1 MLGFFGILGG
11 LAMIGLGAGLEKHD
25 IRKAENNHMFDD
37 AIGDTCPTLEQFDR
51 MSPEMQQQIK
61 DRIADKMSKR
71 ILPTGREYAIW
82 NLR

>member
-1 MLGFFGILGG
+1 MFGIVAG
-11 LAMIGLGAGLEKHD
+11 LALIGIGVGLEKHD

-37 AIGDTCPTLEQFDR
+37 VGDTCPTLEQFDK
-51 MSPEMQQQIK
+51 MPPEMQKQIK
-61 DRIADKMSKR
+61 DRIAEKMSKR